1 MSSLKLI
8 ITSCGSEA
16 GYEEGGMDFNN
27 RDGKMLQRSAFFP
40 LANAAGERRC
50 LCFTAEC
57 RGMAASGHAEGSY
70 GWLLQPSFPLESE
83 VLVNSHYRA
92 CDQLLDKASPVM
104 GLKTHTKWPF
114 QNNCEGISPPVVNNR
129 MKRCNPQNLK
139 HATLQ
144 ITFLLRAI

>member
-40 LANAAGERRC
+40 VANAAGERSC

-57 RGMAASGHAEGSY
+57 REMAASGHAEGSY

-83 VLVNSHYRA
+83 VLVNSHYKA
-92 CDQLLDKASPVM
+92 YVQLLDSHSSN
-104 GLKTHTKWPF
+104 GSQT
-114 QNNCEGISPPVVNNR
+114 QC
-129 MKRCNPQNLK
+129 
-139 HATLQ
+139 
-144 ITFLLRAI
+144 

>member
-40 LANAAGERRC
+40 LANAAGERGC

-57 RGMAASGHAEGSY
+57 RELAASGYAEGSY

-83 VLVNSHYRA
+83 VLVNSHYKA
-92 CDQLLDKASPVM
+92 YVQLLDKVSPVM
-104 GLKTHTKWPF
+104 GLRHVPSDPF
-114 QNNCEGISPPVVNNR
+114 
-129 MKRCNPQNLK
+129 
-139 HATLQ
+139 
-144 ITFLLRAI
+144 RAIVKELVLL

>member
-40 LANAAGERRC
+40 LANAAGERSC

-57 RGMAASGHAEGSY
+57 REMAASGHAEGSN

-83 VLVNSHYRA
+83 VLVNSHIRPI
-92 CDQLLDKASPVM
+92 LLDKVSPVM
-104 GLKTHTKWPF
+104 GLRHVPNDPF
-114 QNNCEGISPPVVNNR
+114 
-129 MKRCNPQNLK
+129 
-139 HATLQ
+139 
-144 ITFLLRAI
+144 RAIVKELVLL